1 MDTPHAEDLS
11 AFAGYTE
18 FALSPSAPEAHVTLD
33 IPPQLVWECA
43 AGLEDPVLVAQRFGF
58 EGEKWERL
66 SQWPPFI
73 TAVQAQR
80 SEFERNGMTFRLK
93 AGLMAEEMMAMMFKQ
108 AVSVDSTVLQKLS
121 VFNALTDVAGL
132 KAPKV
137 DANAGNAAPKFSITI
152 NIPQAPGPTPITI
165 DG

>member
-1 MDTPHAEDLS
+1 MDTFAINDLTEYS
-11 AFAGYTE
+11 DHTE

-43 AGLEDPVLVAQRFGF
+43 AGLEDPTLIAQRFGF

-80 SEFERNGMTFRLK
+80 SDFERNGMTFRLK
-93 AGLMAEEMMAMMFKQ
+93 AGLMAEEMMSMMFKQ
-108 AVSVDSTVLQKLS
+108 AISNDSTILQKLS

-132 KAPKV
+132 KAPKL
-137 DANAGNAAPKFSITI
+137 DAGALNAAPKFSITI
-152 NIPQAPGPTPITI
+152 NIPQGAQPLTI